1 MDTKIESVISDS
13 KALLELAKP
22 AFEAQ
27 KKVASLEVA
36 NLELLS
42 KVASYQNKEE
52 KIKIAADKAA
62 VFFDSRGMLKVSAL
76 DFSQRL
82 QDNPEE
88 IFSIVQK
95 FADTFTLKEA
105 GDGSDKME
113 SLDQRDPIERF
124 AFN

>member
-36 NLELLS
+36 NSELLS

-52 KIKIAADKAA
+52 KIKIAADKA
-62 VFFDSRGMLKVSAL
+62 LL
-76 DFSQRL
+76 Y
-82 QDNPEE
+82 
-88 IFSIVQK
+88 IF
-95 FADTFTLKEA
+95 
-105 GDGSDKME
+105 
-113 SLDQRDPIERF
+113 
-124 AFN
+124 